1 MTITLEQ
8 ARLLSVAEIT
18 GRSAQDL
25 MQLQSAVAESLRQT
39 RDLKEWIDGTIAL
52 KYDAQAKAL
61 RARLGKDTGI
71 IHFDDQG
78 VRVTTD
84 LPKKPV
90 WDQKKLCEI
99 AERITAN
106 GDDPTEYLDITYK
119 VAERKYTAWPENL
132 REANLKRMPK
142 LDLLVIDE
150 AHHVA
155 APSYRRVIDHARERN
170 PELSLQ
176 IVEFAR
182 EHGRVTMSE
191 VIKLTGA
198 SRNTLKL
205 HFRALVERGTLNQHG
220 SGRGI

>member
-18 GRSAQDL
+18 GLSAQDL
-25 MQLQSAVAESLRQT
+25 MQLQSALAESLRQA
-39 RDLKEWIDGTIAL
+39 RDLKEWIDGAIAL

-61 RARLGKDTGI
+61 RAQLGKDTGT

-78 VRVTTD
+78 VRVTAD

-90 WDQKKLCEI
+90 WDQKKLSEI

-132 REANLKRMPK
+132 RE
-142 LDLLVIDE
+142 VF
-150 AHHVA
+150 
-155 APSYRRVIDHARERN
+155 APAR
-170 PELSLQ
+170 
-176 IVEFAR
+176 
-182 EHGRVTMSE
+182 
-191 VIKLTGA
+191 
-198 SRNTLKL
+198 TLKTGKPTFQL
-205 HFRALVERGTLNQHG
+205 ILNEE
-220 SGRGI
+220 